1 MGNAKNQTQGNWL
14 RSTSVT
20 SVLRR
25 PLITTRIFQL
35 KLHFMERK
43 ERYEVFIV
51 SNVSDVIAQVG
62 LRQKVGQARATEAA
76 AETKTANSCWK

>member
-1 MGNAKNQTQGNWL
+1 
-14 RSTSVT
+14 
-20 SVLRR
+20 
-25 PLITTRIFQL
+25 
-35 KLHFMERK
+35 MERK

-76 AETKTANSCWK
+76 AETKTAKKLLEVKASSRRSRETPTLL

>member
-1 MGNAKNQTQGNWL
+1 
-14 RSTSVT
+14 
-20 SVLRR
+20 
-25 PLITTRIFQL
+25 
-35 KLHFMERK
+35 MERK

-76 AETKTANSCWK
+76 GETKTAKSCWK